1 MDTIAT
7 IRTIGSRPAM
17 EAVLAA
23 VAKGREIAVPVAAAV
38 VGAGGEMIAFLQA
51 NGAPPPSAKIAQ
63 DKAYSAASFRVP
75 TTELFKMV
83 SGSSALRE
91 GLAAQPGIVLFG
103 GGLPIELDGE
113 FVGAIGVSGASEE
126 QDVECARAGLLA
138 IGARQY

>member
-23 VAKGREIAVPVAAAV
+23 VAKGQEIAGPVAAAV
-38 VGAGGEMIAFLQA
+38 VAAGGELIAFLRA
-51 NGAPPPSAKIAQ
+51 NGAPAPSAKIAQ

-75 TTELFKMV
+75 TTELFDMV

-91 GLAAQPGIVLFG
+91 GLTAQPGIVLFG

-126 QDVECARAGLLA
+126 QDVECASAGLVA
-138 IGARQY
+138 IGARQF